1 MKLSLYCLKDVVI
14 GEYMNPVLYHNDEEA
29 IRAVRIGVSSPN
41 FNDPNIGDKQLWR
54 IGDYDSSTGALCS
67 RIDMLA
73 NVIDLKEVKKDVREE
88 SCEREEESK

>member
-29 IRAVRIGVSSPN
+29 IRALRIGVSKPGYD
-41 FNDPNIGDKQLWR
+41 DPNIGDKQLWR
-54 IGDYDSSTGALCS
+54 IGDYDSTTGVVSS

-73 NVIDLKEVKKDVREE
+73 NVIDLKEVKKDARE
-88 SCEREEESK
+88 EREEENDK